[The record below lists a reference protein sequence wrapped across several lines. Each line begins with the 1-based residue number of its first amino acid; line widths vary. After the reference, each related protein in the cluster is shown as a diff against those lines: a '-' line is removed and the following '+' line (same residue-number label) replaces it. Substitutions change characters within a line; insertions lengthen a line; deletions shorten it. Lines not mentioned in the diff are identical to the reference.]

1 MLQVGK
7 NYIFV
12 RANKD
17 TKTKRLRRDET
28 PYIVLDE
35 ETKDKIPLYT
45 PLGLY
50 YHSHSSDTVVF
61 RKPSVTVSG
70 KTCRVAYYVV
80 GLIGYSQG
88 NVWAVF
94 DNALDAVRFAKE
106 RNKILVYY
114 FGNGT
119 HFQVHRHTRI
129 LARADK
135 LDCGVWAWMVFGVQR
150 IGYSTKEEEAKD
162 SIYRTLWGI

>member
-12 RANKD
+12 RMGESAR
-17 TKTKRLRRDET
+17 TKRLHVDET

-35 ETKDKIPLYT
+35 ETKDKIPLHT

-50 YHSHSSDTVVF
+50 HHSHDSDTVVF

-70 KTCRVAYYVV
+70 ETCRVAYYVV

-94 DNALDAVRFAKE
+94 DNAPDAVRFAKE

-114 FGNGT
+114 FGDGT

-150 IGYSTKEEEAKD
+150 IGYSAKEDVKYD
-162 SIYRTLWGI
+162 IFHTLWGI